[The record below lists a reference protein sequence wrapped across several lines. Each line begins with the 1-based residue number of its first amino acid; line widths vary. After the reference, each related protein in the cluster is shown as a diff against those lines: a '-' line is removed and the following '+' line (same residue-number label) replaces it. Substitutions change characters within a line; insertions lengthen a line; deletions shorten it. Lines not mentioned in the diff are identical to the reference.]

1 MEINLTPRAEELLRS
16 ELARHPGRSAAEI
29 VEDALLERAER
40 ELPRAKKLTPEEFDK
55 WAETFAQF
63 SDKIPPMDG
72 ETFSHETIYQNH
84 D

>member
-1 MEINLTPRAEELLRS
+1 MLRS

-40 ELPRAKKLTPEEFDK
+40 ELPQAKKLAPEEFDQ